1 MDVQVR
7 IGVKPTVII
16 DGYKFRFYSSDQYE
30 PPHMHVIQAERAAK
44 IWLQLVEAA
53 YNWRY
58 NQAELNH
65 ISTVI
70 RENQAF
76 LLET

>member
-1 MDVQVR
+1 
-7 IGVKPTVII
+7 
-16 DGYKFRFYSSDQYE
+16 
-30 PPHMHVIQAERAAK
+30 MHVIQAERAAK
-44 IWLQLVEAA
+44 IWLQPVEAA
-53 YNWRY
+53 NNRRY

-76 LLET
+76 LLEIWHEYFSR